1 MTTPTQ
7 FPPPPSLPRQYAPT
21 THDGRED
28 VPDEWMQYGA
38 CNSADPDAFFPE
50 KGGNARDAK
59 KVCAGC
65 DVRAQC
71 LQYALE
77 HEEKH
82 GLWGGLTERERR
94 KLRGPREIG
103 HGTNAMYTRGCHNP
117 DMAPPNYKA
126 TCRTPPHPN
135 YQTRLDHINR
145 AGAA

>member
-1 MTTPTQ
+1 MTAA
-7 FPPPPSLPRQYAPT
+7 LPRP
-21 THDGRED
+21 ED
-28 VPDEWMQYGA
+28 WTVDALCAQT
-38 CNSADPDAFFPE
+38 DPDAFFPE

-117 DMAPPNYKA
+117 DMCPRNEKGTSCSTAH
-126 TCRTPPHPN
+126 RN
-135 YQTRLDHINR
+135 YQKRLDHINR